1 MLMDEIN
8 RFEKYVRRRRFGIGD
23 PERQAAGRYVES
35 VSELL
40 QSAN

>member
-1 MLMDEIN
+1 MLLDEIN

-23 PERQAAGRYVES
+23 PQRQVAGRYVES
-35 VSELL
+35 GGELL

>member
-1 MLMDEIN
+1 MLLDEIN
-8 RFEKYVRRRRFGIGD
+8 RFEKYVRRRRFGGGD
-23 PERQAAGRYVES
+23 PERQVAGRYVES